1 MLKKFPKAV
10 SKVPKAVVKAYLKR
24 YPQKLRLSRFN
35 KLKKYS
41 WMKSMWVEIRDELFP
56 EEIPTTE
63 EESSSIV
70 VAKPVL
76 LPPAAGVQL
85 FNSPYGRYS
94 CTQGNPLNCD
104 GSVIT
109 EEDFES
115 ACSVCGFPK
124 LLPVKS
130 LIKGQL
136 GTYRI
141 EQHIGRRGIGF
152 QYAATQLGVNQ
163 PVVIKEY
170 LLPERYF
177 NPEEIRQK
185 KQGFKSLA
193 GFSLADGRIQD
204 LRCLQ
209 PLEAIVDEIQ
219 PRCYLIMDERG
230 GSPTLNR
237 YLSLGLFSPLQVRA
251 ILQMV
256 LQSLEFL
263 HGQKFRLP
271 SGKIIDGLAH
281 GNLSL
286 DSLLLIG
293 NWEPGADIEST
304 DFFVYLCDLAIWEQL
319 FQPLSVESRIHNQSQ
334 DLVTLGY
341 IAFYLLAGNV
351 TTDSGQALDPK
362 IENHWNCGD
371 LDLKHFILRLM
382 ELEVPF
388 ENAEIARQEL
398 LRLPKVEFI
407 SSKFLPEEVKL
418 LPPAKKKYSRLLI
431 LLMSVLGLGVIGG
444 IAWLLFAKPQS
455 SVAEN
460 NTPVPCCLN
469 KIKAIPNGEFTY
481 TASAKGIWEYVSLE
495 EDLIRKDET
504 LEERIQTAQP
514 KLNLNYQPSESRAEA
529 ISKVDSGEADF
540 AIVPLIEPLPNSLK
554 SEIIAYD
561 GLVPIVAFSYS
572 QRQKGLPNKLKG
584 KITLNQLEQLY
595 SGNINYW
602 DEIKG
607 PTIPVELYAPQDKEA
622 REIFTSRILTNQQT
636 RNSGNVM
643 NAQVRLLSEI
653 PMMRAVIKDFE
664 DRQKGG
670 IGFSSISKIVGQCSV
685 YPLALQNK
693 RKSPLQPLIMDN
705 GKPINP
711 SIDLCDRKGSYHPN
725 VELFKTGKYPLAYP
739 IAVVY
744 PRDNDRSPIGEKFA
758 QILRTRE
765 GQRLLGKTG
774 LVTGE

>member
-1 MLKKFPKAV
+1 MLKKFPKTV
-10 SKVPKAVVKAYLKR
+10 SKVPKAVVKAYIKR
-24 YPQKLRLSRFN
+24 YPVKLRLSRFN
-35 KLKKYS
+35 KLKKYA

-56 EEIPTTE
+56 EEVQTQTTE
-63 EESSSIV
+63 ESSIV

-104 GSVIT
+104 DSVIT
-109 EEDFES
+109 EEEFES

-177 NPEEIRQK
+177 NPEEITQR

-230 GSPTLNR
+230 GSATLNR
-237 YLSLGLFSPLQVRA
+237 YLSLGAFSPLQVRA

-271 SGKIIDGLAH
+271 SGKIIDGLVH

-319 FQPLSVESRIHNQSQ
+319 FQPLSVESKIQRGSQ
-334 DLVTLGY
+334 DLVALGY
-341 IAFYLLAGNV
+341 IAFYLLAGKV
-351 TTDSGQALDPK
+351 ITDSGQALDPK
-362 IENHWNCGD
+362 IENHWNCLD
-371 LDLKHFILRLM
+371 VDLKHFILRLM

-431 LLMSVLGLGVIGG
+431 LLISVLGLGIIGG
-444 IAWLLFAKPQS
+444 LVWLLFARPQS
-455 SVAEN
+455 SIAKSNEI
-460 NTPVPCCLN
+460 VPCCL
-469 KIKAIPNGEFTY
+469 KEVKSIPNGKFTY
-481 TASAKGIWEYVSLE
+481 TALDKGTWKYVFQE
-495 EDLIRKDET
+495 EDLIRKGET

-514 KLNLNYQPSESRAEA
+514 KLNLNYQPSESIAQA

-540 AIVPLIEPLPNSLK
+540 TIVPLIYQLPDSLQSK
-554 SEIIAYD
+554 IIAYD
-561 GLVPIVAFSYS
+561 GLAPIVAFSYS
-572 QRQKGLPNKLKG
+572 QRQKGLPKKLKG

-595 SGNINYW
+595 TGNINYW

-607 PTIPVELYAPQDKEA
+607 SMLPVKLYAPRDKEA
-622 REIFTSRILTNQQT
+622 REIFTSRILNNQKPNIEDGFI
-636 RNSGNVM
+636 NSGVKQL
-643 NAQVRLLSEI
+643 AEI

-664 DRQKGG
+664 DRQTGG
-670 IGFSSISKIVGQCSV
+670 IGFTSISKIVGQCSV
-685 YPLALQNK
+685 YPLALQDK
-693 RKSPLQPLIMDN
+693 GKSPVQPLIMDN

-711 SIDLCDRKGSYHPN
+711 SIDLCDRKGSYHPD

-758 QILRTRE
+758 DILKTHE
-765 GQRLLGKTG
+765 GQRLLGKAG

>member
-24 YPQKLRLSRFN
+24 YPVQLRLSRFN
-35 KLKKYS
+35 KLKKYA
-41 WMKSMWVEIRDELFP
+41 WMQSMWVEIRDELFP
-56 EEIPTTE
+56 EETPTTE
-63 EESSSIV
+63 ESSIV

-109 EEDFES
+109 EEEFQS

-177 NPEEIRQK
+177 NPEEIRQR

-209 PLEAIVDEIQ
+209 PLEAIVDETQ

-237 YLSLGLFSPLQVRA
+237 YLSLGRFSPLQVRA

-319 FQPLSVESRIHNQSQ
+319 FQPLTVESKIHNQSQ
-334 DLVTLGY
+334 DLVALGY

-351 TTDSGQALDPK
+351 TTDSAQPLDPK
-362 IENHWNCGD
+362 IENHWNCLD

-382 ELEVPF
+382 ELDVPF

-407 SSKFLPEEVKL
+407 SSNFMPVEAKL

-431 LLMSVLGLGVIGG
+431 LLISMLGLGLIGG
-444 IAWLLFAKPQS
+444 LVWLLFFKPQS
-455 SVAEN
+455 SIAKSNEI
-460 NTPVPCCLN
+460 VPCCLN
-469 KIKAIPNGEFTY
+469 EIKAIPEGDFTY
-481 TASAKGIWEYVSLE
+481 TASIKGIAEYVLSE
-495 EDLIRKDET
+495 EDLIRKGET
-504 LEERIQTAQP
+504 LEERIQKAQP
-514 KLNLNYQPSESRAEA
+514 KLKLNYQPSESIAEA
-529 ISKVDSGEADF
+529 ISNVDSGEADF
-540 AIVPLIEPLPNSLK
+540 AIVPLIQPLPNSLQSK
-554 SEIIAYD
+554 TIAYD

-572 QRQKGLPNKLKG
+572 QRQKGLPRKLKG

-595 SGNINYW
+595 SGNIYNW
-602 DEIKG
+602 DEIEG
-607 PTIPVELYAPQDKEA
+607 PMLPVKLYAPRDKEA
-622 REIFTSRILTNQQT
+622 REIFISRILNNQQSNINDGFI
-636 RNSGNVM
+636 NSR
-643 NAQVRLLSEI
+643 ARQLSEI

-664 DRQKGG
+664 DRQTGG
-670 IGFSSISKIVGQCSV
+670 IGFSSISKIIGQCSV
-685 YPLALQNK
+685 YPLALQSK
-693 RKSPLQPLIMDN
+693 GKSPVQPLIMKN
-705 GKPINP
+705 GQPINP
-711 SIDLCDRKGSYHPN
+711 SIDLCDRKGSYHPDI
-725 VELFKTGKYPLAYP
+725 ELFKTGKYPLAYP

-758 QILRTRE
+758 QILKTRE
-765 GQRLLGKTG
+765 GQRLLGKAG
-774 LVTGE
+774 LVTGEL

>member
-1 MLKKFPKAV
+1 MFKKIPKTV

-24 YPQKLRLSRFN
+24 YPIKLRLSKFN
-35 KLKKYS
+35 NLRKYA
-41 WMKSMWVEIRDELFP
+41 WMKSMWVEIQDELFP
-56 EEIPTTE
+56 EETQITE
-63 EESSSIV
+63 ESSIV
-70 VAKPVL
+70 VDKPVL
-76 LPPAAGVQL
+76 LPPPAGVQL
-85 FNSPYGRYS
+85 FDSPYGRYS
-94 CTQGNPLNCD
+94 CTQGNSLKCD
-104 GSVIT
+104 GSVNT
-109 EEDFES
+109 EEEFQS

-177 NPEEIRQK
+177 NSKEIRQR

-230 GSPTLNR
+230 GEATFNR
-237 YLSLGLFSPLQVRA
+237 YLNFGAFSPLQVRA

-293 NWEPGADIEST
+293 NWEPGSNIEST

-319 FQPLSVESRIHNQSQ
+319 FQPLTVESKIHDKSQ
-334 DLVTLGY
+334 DLVALGY

-351 TTDSGQALDPK
+351 VTDSGQALDPK
-362 IENHWNCGD
+362 IENHWNCAD

-382 ELEVPF
+382 ELEVRF

-398 LRLPKVEFI
+398 LRLPKKEFI
-407 SSKFLPEEVKL
+407 SSEFLPVEAKL

-431 LLMSVLGLGVIGG
+431 VLLSVLGLGVIGG
-444 IAWLLFAKPQS
+444 LLWLLFAKPQS
-455 SVAEN
+455 SVAES
-460 NTPVPCCLN
+460 NTPVPCCLE

-481 TASAKGIWEYVSLE
+481 TASAKGIWEYIFLE
-495 EDLIRKDET
+495 EDLIGKGET
-504 LEERIQTAQP
+504 LEERIQKAQP
-514 KLNLNYQPSESRAEA
+514 KLKLNNQPSESIAEA
-529 ISKVDSGEADF
+529 ISKVDSGKADF
-540 AIVPLIEPLPNSLK
+540 AIVPLIKPLPNSLQ

-572 QRQKGLPNKLKG
+572 QRQKGLPKKLKG
-584 KITLNQLEQLY
+584 KITIKQLEQLY
-595 SGNINYW
+595 TGNIDNW
-602 DEIKG
+602 KEIKG
-607 PTIPVELYAPQDKEA
+607 SMLPVKLYAPQDKEA
-622 REIFTSRILTNQQT
+622 REIFTSRILNNQEL
-636 RNSGNVM
+636 NISDGFIHSGVK
-643 NAQVRLLSEI
+643 QLSEI

-664 DRQKGG
+664 DRQTGG
-670 IGFSSISKIVGQCSV
+670 IGFSSISKIIGQCSV
-685 YPLALQNK
+685 YPLALQK
-693 RKSPLQPLIMDN
+693 KGKSPVQPLIMED
-705 GKPINP
+705 GQPINP
-711 SIDLCDRKGSYHPN
+711 LIDLCDRKGSYYPS

-758 QILRTRE
+758 DILKTRE
-765 GQRLLGKTG
+765 GQRLLGRAG
-774 LVTGE
+774 LVTEE